1 MSPCARTEHQHYALS
16 SITGIVSKPSHKFDG
31 RLTIPV
37 SFMAYTFHVEVRAM
51 RQGLALS
58 LCHLSNVEPRTSTT
72 SVNLTHKEE
81 Q

>member
-1 MSPCARTEHQHYALS
+1 MSLCARTEHQHCALS
-16 SITGIVSKPSHKFDG
+16 SITGVVSKPSHKFDG

-37 SFMAYTFHVEVRAM
+37 RFMAYTFHKKSELCGKAW
-51 RQGLALS
+51 LS
-58 LCHLSNVEPRTSTT
+58 FLVHLSSVEPRTSTT